1 MSTLEL
7 AYARDERIAQQIV
20 ALNVRITCL
29 SRQDYDRSRAFKQI
43 RKHKKIMTF
52 QKMTDVAFR
61 IILLAFCAVEVL
73 R

>member
-29 SRQDYDRSRAFKQI
+29 YRQDYDRSRAFKQI
-43 RKHKKIMTF
+43 RKHEKIMKF
-52 QKMTDVAFR
+52 QKNDRVMQNGVDA
-61 IILLAFCAVEVL
+61 LKK
-73 R
+73 